1 MSTNNIRDRGTT
13 GRGRDNTATPVPS
26 GRGRGRGQPPA
37 QDEPAG
43 PLGLGDNAHSNLLPL
58 SLLHASKR
66 ALAGGQ
72 QQQQQTSPAPPPPT
86 RGGTRT
92 IPIRGGG
99 GGWDN
104 STRQGAGGSAQ
115 GGARAAAAAY
125 EASRRQRAAE
135 EKARIQTGRQNQRTQ
150 KREVASSSSEI
161 QQNRGLIGPSVD
173 VHGPAAGHSTSARGT
188 QLHKED
194 DKALPPIPKA
204 GDEDKNDDPHTPTE
218 PSKQV
223 QRAGTPLP
231 VDLPTTYYEA
241 VRLADAPSTYIDYPA
256 RIHHLKYPT
265 EVFTPSVGHKWEDV
279 HLHQKVSSPRL
290 HTRWTRP
297 ATATDTERSRDFF
310 VRFHASG
317 YEPFMGFRPYT
328 DILFLDG
335 QYMAAAVL
343 GGRRR
348 RDQRHGSAPTT
359 TPDETDA
366 DSLVPFLTAADR
378 VKVRILAVA
387 ASAFGSTTE
396 ERAPV
401 CAALVR
407 AFPALVRVFL
417 VSVAPVLRPS
427 SAAWDLETEF
437 ARWIK
442 VSDATRAP
450 ARKTEEVVG
459 SVGAYGVK
467 HERLEED
474 EKEEA
479 GGRSGDPPAEEIEAA
494 FVLARESGRR
504 TAENRAQAERDLE
517 KEREPV
523 DWDKVDYSKMMDPR
537 TPTSGRSSRSSRSSG
552 VTRKIKV
559 ESYIMLYFQ
568 DAYDRAVSKGLS
580 EEFDRISVDHLDLAV

>member
-1 MSTNNIRDRGTT
+1 MGTEEQQV
-13 GRGRDNTATPVPS
+13 TAETT
-26 GRGRGRGQPPA
+26 
-37 QDEPAG
+37 
-43 PLGLGDNAHSNLLPL
+43 LPRQYL
-58 SLLHASKR
+58 Q
-66 ALAGGQ
+66 AGGEAEDSRQ
-72 QQQQQTSPAPPPPT
+72 LRMNLPTGPPPT

-92 IPIRGGG
+92 ISARGGGG

-104 STRQGAGGSAQ
+104 SIRQGAGGFAQ
-115 GGARAAAAAY
+115 GSARGAAAAY

-135 EKARIQTGRQNQRTQ
+135 EKARIQAGRQNQQTQ

-173 VHGPAAGHSTSARGT
+173 VGGPAAGHSTNTRGT
-188 QLHKED
+188 QLPKED
-194 DKALPPIPKA
+194 GKALPPIPKD
-204 GDEDKNDDPHTPTE
+204 GDKDKHGVPHSSTD
-218 PSKQV
+218 PSKHN

-265 EVFTPSVGHKWEDV
+265 EVFTPSVGHKWEDI

-310 VRFHASG
+310 VRFHATG

-343 GGRRR
+343 GGRRSR
-348 RDQRHGSAPTT
+348 HRRHGSAPT

-387 ASAFGSTTE
+387 ASAFGSTKE
-396 ERAPV
+396 ERAQV

-417 VSVAPVLRPS
+417 VSVAPVPRPS
-427 SAAWDLETEF
+427 SAAWVLETEF

-442 VSDATRAP
+442 VSHATRAQ

-467 HERLEED
+467 HGLVEE
-474 EKEEA
+474 EEENEE
-479 GGRSGDPPAEEIEAA
+479 GGCSGNPLAEEIEAA

-504 TAENRAQAERDLE
+504 TAENRAQAEQDLE

-523 DWDKVDYSKMMDPR
+523 DWDKVDYSKMLAPR
-537 TPTSGRSSRSSRSSG
+537 TSTSDRSSGSSRSSG

-559 ESYIMLYFQ
+559 EAYIMLYFQ

-580 EEFDRISVDHLDLAV
+580 EEFDRISVDHLDLAIL